1 MTATVTTVDMRGLA
15 LLLLD
20 AAILAVVVLRPMS
33 RNYDDSDQGSGSLV
47 LMVPPL
53 RPSYARCASFLA
65 VSFLVSVLLV
75 GLRSPTIVDDYY
87 HLVEQLLLSVVPQPA
102 LVDAYVHQ
110 LPPVFQVSVIA
121 SGVALAVCFRASLAR
136 RFMIMVNIAILLVV
150 SAVADVFLGVFVLT
164 TGLPLGPTPVIA
176 LLIQYGIAGLVVF
189 RLAFTTFQ
197 LPKKTPFPLHRGHDW
212 SADIILGVCML
223 AAVAVVSCMAA
234 YLIRHF
240 GQNSLIMVAIVI
252 SCGPYALRLI
262 VVFLGLVRLVH
273 HRPVALSDQR
283 PPIEIITPAFNE
295 EINIVDLLESID
307 QAAEFYGG
315 PVRAIICDDGSTD
328 DTVALGEAA
337 IARLRFATGE
347 IVHGGHHGKSAA
359 LNQALSRGTAEYV
372 FRVDAD
378 CIVDRKAFAY
388 SVSYFLSDPQIGMV
402 GAFTLP
408 REPYATWIDRARL
421 FELVVNFGLVRPA
434 TDVVDGISC
443 VPGTFTG
450 FRRAPAEQIG
460 GFVDGMYG
468 EDQDFTAGITRL
480 GYRVQLDTRIRSFED
495 VPNTQR
501 QLRAQ
506 RTRWN
511 RGSTMSFARFVPVA
525 TGLSGPRFWFFG
537 ARSTG
542 QRLLTPLRL
551 AIIMYIIAESLIQ
564 PSGKINLAHLVIIL
578 ALRVVPQL
586 VFVIGCCLYYGKAR
600 DLLWLP
606 VELPFAMLKHYYSLE
621 SLLSFNARP
630 VLTARMADEI
640 HPITKPAVV
649 EPVAET
655 PLDPVG
661 AG

>member
-1 MTATVTTVDMRGLA
+1 M
-15 LLLLD
+15 
-20 AAILAVVVLRPMS
+20 I
-33 RNYDDSDQGSGSLV
+33 
-47 LMVPPL
+47 
-53 RPSYARCASFLA
+53 
-65 VSFLVSVLLV
+65 
-75 GLRSPTIVDDYY
+75 
-87 HLVEQLLLSVVPQPA
+87 PQPA

-121 SGVALAVCFRASLAR
+121 SGVALAVCSGPPLAR
-136 RFMIMVNIAILLVV
+136 RFMILVNIAILLVV
-150 SAVADVFLGVFVLT
+150 SAVADVFLGIFVLT
-164 TGLPLGPTPVIA
+164 TGLPVRARRRSCTLDPVRHRRTGG
-176 LLIQYGIAGLVVF
+176 LPAGVHHIP
-189 RLAFTTFQ
+189 A
-197 LPKKTPFPLHRGHDW
+197 PEEDPFPLHRGHDW
-212 SADIILGVCML
+212 SADLILGVCML
-223 AAVAVVSCMAA
+223 AAVAVVSCLAA
-234 YLIRHF
+234 YLIWHF

-262 VVFLGLVRLVH
+262 VLFLGLVRLVP
-273 HRPVALSDQR
+273 HRPVALSDER

-307 QAAEFYGG
+307 EAAEFSGG
-315 PVRAIICDDGSTD
+315 PVKAIICDDGSTD

-337 IARLRFATGE
+337 IASLRFATGE

-359 LNQALSRGTAEYV
+359 LNKALSRGTADYV

-408 REPYATWIDRARL
+408 REPYTTWIDRARL

-450 FRRAPAEQIG
+450 FRRRPAEQIG

-511 RGSTMSFARFVPVA
+511 RGSTMSFARFVPVT

-537 ARSTG
+537 ASRRVSG
-542 QRLLTPLRL
+542 SSPHC
-551 AIIMYIIAESLIQ
+551 AW
-564 PSGKINLAHLVIIL
+564 PSSCTSSPS
-578 ALRVVPQL
+578 R
-586 VFVIGCCLYYGKAR
+586 
-600 DLLWLP
+600 
-606 VELPFAMLKHYYSLE
+606 
-621 SLLSFNARP
+621 
-630 VLTARMADEI
+630 
-640 HPITKPAVV
+640 
-649 EPVAET
+649 
-655 PLDPVG
+655 
-661 AG
+661 

>member
-1 MTATVTTVDMRGLA
+1 MMAVVTTVDMRGLA

-53 RPSYARCASFLA
+53 RPSYSRCASFLA

-87 HLVEQLLLSVVPQPA
+87 HLVEQLLLSVIPQPA

-121 SGVALAVCFRASLAR
+121 SGVALAVCFRASVAR
-136 RFMIMVNIAILLVV
+136 RFMIMLNIAILLVV

-212 SADIILGVCML
+212 NADIILGVCML
-223 AAVAVVSCMAA
+223 AAVAVVSCLAA

-262 VVFLGLVRLVH
+262 VVFLGIVRLVH
-273 HRPVALSDQR
+273 HRPVALSDER

-315 PVRAIICDDGSTD
+315 QVRAIICDDGSTD

-359 LNQALSRGTAEYV
+359 LNKALSRGTADYV

-408 REPYATWIDRARL
+408 REPYTTWIDRARL

-578 ALRVVPQL
+578 ALRVLPQL

-606 VELPFAMLKHYYSLE
+606 VEFPFAMLKHYYSLE

-630 VLTARMADEI
+630 VLTDRMADEI
-640 HPITKPAVV
+640 RPITSPAVV

-655 PLDPVG
+655 ALEPVE

>member
-1 MTATVTTVDMRGLA
+1 VLAVVTTVDMRGLG

-20 AAILAVVVLRPMS
+20 AAILAVVVLKPMS

-53 RPSYARCASFLA
+53 RPSYARCGSFLA

-75 GLRSPTIVDDYY
+75 GFRAPTIVETYY
-87 HLVEQLLLSVVPQPA
+87 GVVEQLFLSVIPQPT
-102 LVDAYVHQ
+102 LVDAYVHL

-121 SGVALAVCFRASLAR
+121 SGVALAVCVRASLAR
-136 RFMIMVNIAILLVV
+136 RFMILVNILILLVV
-150 SAVADVFLGVFVLT
+150 SAVADVFFGIFVLT
-164 TGLPLGPTPVIA
+164 TGFPLAPTPVLA

-189 RLAFTTFQ
+189 RLAFTSFQ
-197 LPKKTPFPLHRGHDW
+197 FPKKTPFPLRRGHDW
-212 SADIILGVCML
+212 NADIILGVSIL
-223 AAVAVVSCMAA
+223 AAVAVVSCLAV

-240 GQNSLIMVAIVI
+240 GQNAIIMVAIII
-252 SCGPYALRLI
+252 SCGPYVLRLI
-262 VVFLGLVRLVH
+262 VLFLGMVRLVH

-283 PPIEIITPAFNE
+283 PPLEVISPAFNE

-307 QAAEFYGG
+307 EAAEFYGG

-328 DTVALGEAA
+328 DTVALAEAA
-337 IARLRFATGE
+337 ITRLRFATGE

-359 LNQALSRGTAEYV
+359 LNRALSRGTADYV

-388 SVSYFLSDPQIGMV
+388 AVSYFLSDPQIGMV

-408 REPYATWIDRARL
+408 REPYTTWIDRARL
-421 FELVVNFGLVRPA
+421 FELVVNYGLVRPA
-434 TDVVDGISC
+434 TDVVDGVVC

-450 FRRAPAEQIG
+450 FRRAPAEEIG

-468 EDQDFTAGITRL
+468 EDQDFTAAITRL

-511 RGSTMSFARFVPVA
+511 RGSTMSFTRYVPVV

-537 ARSTG
+537 SRSTG

-551 AIIMYIIAESLIQ
+551 AILMYIIAESLIQ
-564 PSGKINLAHLVIIL
+564 PSGKINLAHLAIIL
-578 ALRVVPQL
+578 TLRVLPQM
-586 VFVIGCCLYYGKAR
+586 VFIVACCIYYGKVR
-600 DLLWLP
+600 DLIWLP

-630 VLTARMADEI
+630 VITDRLAEEIRPPARPPLIE
-640 HPITKPAVV
+640 PEV
-649 EPVAET
+649 E
-655 PLDPVG
+655 PVG

>member
-1 MTATVTTVDMRGLA
+1 MPAVVTTVDMRGLG

-20 AAILAVVVLRPMS
+20 AAILAVVVLKPMS

-53 RPSYARCASFLA
+53 RPSYRRCGSFLA
-65 VSFLVSVLLV
+65 VSFLVSLLLV
-75 GLRSPTIVDDYY
+75 GLHSPTVVEAYY
-87 HLVEQLLLSVVPQPA
+87 GLVEQLLLSVIPQPA
-102 LVDAYVHQ
+102 LVDAYVHL

-121 SGVALAVCFRASLAR
+121 SGVALAVCFRASVAR
-136 RFMIMVNIAILLVV
+136 RCMILVNILILLAV
-150 SAVADVFLGVFVLT
+150 SVVADVFFGIFVLT
-164 TGLPLGPTPVIA
+164 TGLPLGPTPVLA

-189 RLAFTTFQ
+189 RLAFTSFQ
-197 LPKKTPFPLHRGHDW
+197 FPKKTPFPLRRGHDW
-212 SADIILGVCML
+212 HADIILGICIL
-223 AAVAVVSCMAA
+223 AAVAVVSCLAA

-240 GQNSLIMVAIVI
+240 GQNSLIMVAIVV
-252 SCGPYALRLI
+252 SCGPYVLRLI
-262 VVFLGLVRLVH
+262 VLFLGMVRLVH
-273 HRPVALSDQR
+273 HRPVALSDER
-283 PPIEIITPAFNE
+283 PPLEVISPAFNE

-307 QAAEFYGG
+307 EAAEFYGG
-315 PVRAIICDDGSTD
+315 SVRAIICDDGSTD
-328 DTVALGEAA
+328 DTVVLAEAA

-359 LNQALSRGTAEYV
+359 LNKALSRGTADYV

-388 SVSYFLSDPQIGMV
+388 AVSYFLSDPQIGMV

-421 FELVVNFGLVRPA
+421 FELVVNYGLVRPA
-434 TDVVDGISC
+434 TDVVDGVVC

-450 FRRAPAEQIG
+450 FRRAPAEAIG

-468 EDQDFTAGITRL
+468 EDQDFTAAITRL

-511 RGSTMSFARFVPVA
+511 RGSTMSFARYVPMV

-537 ARSTG
+537 TRSTG

-551 AIIMYIIAESLIQ
+551 TIMMYIIAESLIQ
-564 PSGKINLAHLVIIL
+564 PSGKINLAHLAIIL
-578 ALRVVPQL
+578 TLRVVPQL
-586 VFVIGCCLYYGKAR
+586 VFVVACCLYYGKAR
-600 DLLWLP
+600 HLIWLP

-621 SLLSFNARP
+621 SLLSFNPRPVITARLAEEIRPVARP
-630 VLTARMADEI
+630 PDME
-640 HPITKPAVV
+640 PEV
-649 EPVAET
+649 ER
-655 PLDPVG
+655 VG

>member
-1 MTATVTTVDMRGLA
+1 MLAVVTTVDMRGLG

-20 AAILAVVVLRPMS
+20 AAILAVVVLKPMS

-53 RPSYARCASFLA
+53 RPSYARCSSFLA
-65 VSFLVSVLLV
+65 VCFLVSVLLV
-75 GLRSPTIVDDYY
+75 GLHSPTIVDDYY
-87 HLVEQLLLSVVPQPA
+87 SLVEQLLLSVIPQPA
-102 LVDAYVHQ
+102 LVDAFVHQ

-121 SGVALAVCFRASLAR
+121 SGVAMAVCFRASLAR
-136 RFMIMVNIAILLVV
+136 RFMILVNIVILLVV
-150 SAVADVFLGVFVLT
+150 SAVADVFLGIFVLT
-164 TGLPLGPTPVIA
+164 TGLPLGPTPVVA

-212 SADIILGVCML
+212 HADIILGVSIL
-223 AAVAVVSCMAA
+223 AAVAVVSCLAA

-252 SCGPYALRLI
+252 SCGPYVLRLI
-262 VVFLGLVRLVH
+262 VLFLGMVRLVH
-273 HRPVALSDQR
+273 HRPVALSDER
-283 PPIEIITPAFNE
+283 PPLEVISPAFNE

-307 QAAEFYGG
+307 GAAEFYGG

-328 DTVALGEAA
+328 DTVALAEAA

-359 LNQALSRGTAEYV
+359 LNKALSRGTADYV

-388 SVSYFLSDPQIGMV
+388 AVAYFLSDPQIGMV

-408 REPYATWIDRARL
+408 REPYTTWIDRARL

-434 TDVVDGISC
+434 TDVVDGVSC

-450 FRRAPAEQIG
+450 FRRAPAEEIG

-511 RGSTMSFARFVPVA
+511 RGSTMSFTRFVPVV

-537 ARSTG
+537 SRSTG

-551 AIIMYIIAESLIQ
+551 AIIMYILAESLIQ
-564 PSGKINLAHLVIIL
+564 PSGKINLAHLAIIL
-578 ALRVVPQL
+578 SLRVLPQL
-586 VFVIGCCLYYGKAR
+586 VFVVGCCIYYGKVR
-600 DLLWLP
+600 DLIWLP
-606 VELPFAMLKHYYSLE
+606 VELPFAILKHYYSLE

-630 VLTARMADEI
+630 VITARLADEI
-640 HPITKPAVV
+640 RPVAPPPVV
-649 EPVAET
+649 ETVGE
-655 PLDPVG
+655 PVG
-661 AG
+661 ARVGAS

>member
-1 MTATVTTVDMRGLA
+1 VLAVVTTVDMRGLG

-20 AAILAVVVLRPMS
+20 AAVLAVVVLKPMS

-53 RPSYARCASFLA
+53 RPSYARCGSFLA
-65 VSFLVSVLLV
+65 VSFLVSLLLV
-75 GLRSPTIVDDYY
+75 GLRSPTIVEDYY
-87 HLVEQLLLSVVPQPA
+87 SLVEQLMLSVIPQPA

-121 SGVALAVCFRASLAR
+121 SGVAFAVCFRASLAR
-136 RFMIMVNIAILLVV
+136 RFMILVNIAILLVV
-150 SAVADVFLGVFVLT
+150 SAVADVFLGIFVLT

-197 LPKKTPFPLHRGHDW
+197 LPKKTPFPLRRGHDW
-212 SADIILGVCML
+212 NADIILGVCIL
-223 AAVAVVSCMAA
+223 AAVAVVSCLAA

-240 GQNSLIMVAIVI
+240 GQNSLIMVAIVV
-252 SCGPYALRLI
+252 SCGPYVLRLI
-262 VVFLGLVRLVH
+262 VLFLGMVRLVH
-273 HRPVALSDQR
+273 HRPVALCDER
-283 PPIEIITPAFNE
+283 PPLEVISPAFNE

-307 QAAEFYGG
+307 EAAEFYGG

-328 DTVALGEAA
+328 DTVVLAEAA
-337 IARLRFATGE
+337 IGRLRFATGE

-359 LNQALSRGTAEYV
+359 LNKALSRGTADYV

-388 SVSYFLSDPQIGMV
+388 AISYFLSDPQIGMV

-408 REPYATWIDRARL
+408 REPYTTWIDRARL

-434 TDVVDGISC
+434 TDIVDGVSC

-450 FRRAPAEQIG
+450 FRRAPAEEIG

-511 RGSTMSFARFVPVA
+511 RGSTMSFTRFVPVV

-551 AIIMYIIAESLIQ
+551 AILMYIIAESLIQ
-564 PSGKINLAHLVIIL
+564 PSGKINLAHLAIIL
-578 ALRVVPQL
+578 TLRVVPQL
-586 VFVIGCCLYYGKAR
+586 VFVVACCLYYGKVR
-600 DLLWLP
+600 DLIWLP

-630 VLTARMADEI
+630 VITARLAEEI
-640 HPITKPAVV
+640 R
-649 EPVAET
+649 PVARPPVIE
-655 PLDPVG
+655 PEVERVG

>member
-1 MTATVTTVDMRGLA
+1 
-15 LLLLD
+15 
-20 AAILAVVVLRPMS
+20 
-33 RNYDDSDQGSGSLV
+33 
-47 LMVPPL
+47 
-53 RPSYARCASFLA
+53 
-65 VSFLVSVLLV
+65 
-75 GLRSPTIVDDYY
+75 
-87 HLVEQLLLSVVPQPA
+87 
-102 LVDAYVHQ
+102 
-110 LPPVFQVSVIA
+110 
-121 SGVALAVCFRASLAR
+121 
-136 RFMIMVNIAILLVV
+136 
-150 SAVADVFLGVFVLT
+150 LG
-164 TGLPLGPTPVIA
+164 I
-176 LLIQYGIAGLVVF
+176 
-189 RLAFTTFQ
+189 
-197 LPKKTPFPLHRGHDW
+197 
-212 SADIILGVCML
+212 
-223 AAVAVVSCMAA
+223 
-234 YLIRHF
+234 
-240 GQNSLIMVAIVI
+240 
-252 SCGPYALRLI
+252 
-262 VVFLGLVRLVH
+262 VRLVH
-273 HRPVALSDQR
+273 HRPVVLNDER

-328 DTVALGEAA
+328 DTVVLGEAA

-359 LNQALSRGTAEYV
+359 LNQALSRGTADYV

-378 CIVDRKAFAY
+378 CIVDRMAFAY

-408 REPYATWIDRARL
+408 REPYTTWIDRARL

-564 PSGKINLAHLVIIL
+564 PSGNVNLAHLIIIL
-578 ALRVVPQL
+578 ALRVLPQL
-586 VFVIGCCLYYGKAR
+586 LFVIGCCLYYGKAR

-606 VELPFAMLKHYYSLE
+606 VEFPFAMLKHYYSLE

-630 VLTARMADEI
+630 VLTDRMADEI
-640 HPITKPAVV
+640 RPITSPALV
-649 EPVAET
+649 EPVAEPT
-655 PLDPVG
+655 LDPVG
-661 AG
+661 TG

>member
-1 MTATVTTVDMRGLA
+1 MAVATAVDLRGLA
-15 LLLLD
+15 LLLVD
-20 AAILAVVVLRPMS
+20 AAILALVVLKPMS

-53 RPSYARCASFLA
+53 RPSYARCSWFLA
-65 VSFLVSVLLV
+65 ISFFVSVLLV
-75 GLRSPTIVDDYY
+75 GLRSPSFVEAYY
-87 HLVEQLLLSVVPQPA
+87 GVVEQLLLSVVPQPA
-102 LVDAYVHQ
+102 VVDTYVHL

-121 SGVALAVCFRASLAR
+121 SGVAFALCFRASVAR
-136 RFMIMVNIAILLVV
+136 RIMILMNILLLLVV
-150 SAVADVFLGVFVLT
+150 SAVADVFFGVFVLT
-164 TGLPLGPTPVIA
+164 TGLPLGPTPVVA
-176 LLIQYGIAGLVVF
+176 LLIQYAIAGLVVF

-197 LPKKTPFPLHRGHDW
+197 LPKKTPFPLRRGHDW
-212 SADIILGVCML
+212 HADIVLVVSSL
-223 AAVAVVSCMAA
+223 AAVAVVSCLAA
-234 YLIRHF
+234 FLVGHF
-240 GQNSLIMVAIVI
+240 GRNPVIAAAILI
-252 SCGPYALRLI
+252 SCGPYLLRLI
-262 VVFLGLVRLVH
+262 VLFLGMVRLVH
-273 HRPVALSDQR
+273 HRPVSLCDER
-283 PPIEIITPAFNE
+283 PPLEVITPAFNE
-295 EINIVDLLESID
+295 EINIVDLLQSID
-307 QAAEFYGG
+307 EAAECYGG

-328 DTVALGEAA
+328 DTVVLAEAA
-337 IARLRFATGE
+337 LANLRFATGE

-359 LNQALSRGTAEYV
+359 LNKALSRCTADYV

-378 CIVDRKAFAY
+378 CVVHREAFSYAI
-388 SVSYFLSDPQIGMV
+388 SYFLSDPQIGMV

-434 TDVVDGISC
+434 TDVVDGVTC

-450 FRRAPAEQIG
+450 FRRAPAIEIG

-511 RGSTMSFARFVPVA
+511 RGSTMSFSRFVPVV

-537 ARSTG
+537 TRSTG

-551 AIIMYIIAESLIQ
+551 SILMYLVAESLIQ
-564 PSGKINLAHLVIIL
+564 PGGKINLAHVVIVL
-578 ALRVVPQL
+578 SLRIVPQL
-586 VFVIGCCLYYGKAR
+586 IFVIGCCIYYGKAR

-606 VELPFAMLKHYYSLE
+606 VALPFALLKHYYSLE

-630 VLTARMADEI
+630 VLTATMAEEI
-640 HPITKPAVV
+640 RPLTTTPALGRV
-649 EPVAET
+649 E
-655 PLDPVG
+655 

>member
-1 MTATVTTVDMRGLA
+1 VLAVVTTVDMRGLG

-20 AAILAVVVLRPMS
+20 AAILAVVVLKPMS

-53 RPSYARCASFLA
+53 RPSYARCGSFLA
-65 VSFLVSVLLV
+65 VSFLVSLVLV
-75 GLRSPTIVDDYY
+75 GFRAPTIVDAYY
-87 HLVEQLLLSVVPQPA
+87 SLVEQLFLSVIPQPA
-102 LVDAYVHQ
+102 LVDAYVHM

-136 RFMIMVNIAILLVV
+136 RFMILVNILILLVV
-150 SAVADVFLGVFVLT
+150 SAVADVFFGIFVLT
-164 TGLPLGPTPVIA
+164 TGFPLAPTPVLA
-176 LLIQYGIAGLVVF
+176 LLIQYCIAGLVVF
-189 RLAFTTFQ
+189 RLAFTSFQ
-197 LPKKTPFPLHRGHDW
+197 FPKKTPFPLRRGHDW
-212 SADIILGVCML
+212 NADIILGVSIL
-223 AAVAVVSCMAA
+223 AAVAVVSCLAV

-240 GQNSLIMVAIVI
+240 GHNAIIMVAIVI
-252 SCGPYALRLI
+252 SCGPYVLRLI
-262 VVFLGLVRLVH
+262 VLFLGLVRLVH

-283 PPIEIITPAFNE
+283 PPLEVISPAFNE
-295 EINIVDLLESID
+295 QINIVDLLKSID
-307 QAAEFYGG
+307 EAAEFYGG

-328 DTVALGEAA
+328 DTVALAEAA
-337 IARLRFATGE
+337 ITRLRFATGE

-359 LNQALSRGTAEYV
+359 LNRALSRGTADYV

-388 SVSYFLSDPQIGMV
+388 AISYFLSDPQIGMV

-408 REPYATWIDRARL
+408 REPYTTWIDRARL
-421 FELVVNFGLVRPA
+421 FELVVNYGLVRPA
-434 TDVVDGISC
+434 TDVVDGVVC

-450 FRRAPAEQIG
+450 FRRAPAEEIG

-468 EDQDFTAGITRL
+468 EDQDFTAAITRL

-511 RGSTMSFARFVPVA
+511 RGSTMSFSRYVPVV

-537 ARSTG
+537 SRSTG

-551 AIIMYIIAESLIQ
+551 AIMMYIIAESLIQ
-564 PSGKINLAHLVIIL
+564 PSGKINLAHLAIIL
-578 ALRVVPQL
+578 SLRVLPQM
-586 VFVIGCCLYYGKAR
+586 VFVVACCIYYGKVR
-600 DLLWLP
+600 DLIWLP

-630 VLTARMADEI
+630 VITASLAEEI
-640 HPITKPAVV
+640 R
-649 EPVAET
+649 PVARP
-655 PLDPVG
+655 PLIEPEVEHVG

>member
-1 MTATVTTVDMRGLA
+1 MAVVTTVDLRGLA
-15 LLLLD
+15 LLLVD
-20 AAILAVVVLRPMS
+20 VAILAFVVLKPMS
-33 RNYDDSDQGSGSLV
+33 RSYDDSDQGSGSLV
-47 LMVPPL
+47 LMIPPL
-53 RPSYARCASFLA
+53 RPSYARCTSFLA
-65 VSFLVSVLLV
+65 VCFLMSLLLV
-75 GLRSPTIVDDYY
+75 GLRSPT
-87 HLVEQLLLSVVPQPA
+87 LVEVYYGVVEQMLLSVIPQPT
-102 LVDAYVHQ
+102 LVDAYVHL

-136 RFMIMVNIAILLVV
+136 RIMILMNVALLLVV
-150 SAVADVFLGVFVLT
+150 SAVVDVLFGVFVLT
-164 TGLPLGPTPVIA
+164 TGLPLGPTPVMA
-176 LLIQYGIAGLVVF
+176 LLIQYCVAGLVVF

-197 LPKKTPFPLHRGHDW
+197 FPKKTPFPLRRGHDW
-212 SADIILGVCML
+212 HADIILVISTV
-223 AAVAVVSCMAA
+223 AAVAVVAGMAA

-240 GQNSLIMVAIVI
+240 GQNSLIMTAIVI
-252 SCGPYALRLI
+252 SCGPYVLRLI
-262 VVFLGLVRLVH
+262 VLFLGLVRLVH

-283 PPIEIITPAFNE
+283 PALEVITPAFNE

-307 QAAEFYGG
+307 QAAECYGG

-328 DTVALGEAA
+328 DTVALAESALA
-337 IARLRFATGE
+337 NLRFATGE
-347 IVHGGHHGKSAA
+347 VVHGGHHGKSAA
-359 LNQALSRGTAEYV
+359 LNKALSRCTADYV

-378 CIVDRKAFAY
+378 CIVDRQAFSYAI
-388 SVSYFLSDPQIGMV
+388 SYFLSDPQIGMV

-408 REPYATWIDRARL
+408 REPYTTWIDRARL

-434 TDVVDGISC
+434 LDVVDGVTC

-450 FRRAPAEQIG
+450 FRRAPAIQIG

-511 RGSTMSFARFVPVA
+511 RGSTMSFTRFVPVV
-525 TGLSGPRFWFFG
+525 TGFAGPRFWFFG
-537 ARSTG
+537 TRSTG

-551 AIIMYIIAESLIQ
+551 AILMYILAESLLQ
-564 PSGKINLAHLVIIL
+564 PSGRINLAHLAIIL
-578 ALRVVPQL
+578 ALRVIPQL
-586 VFVIGCCLYYGKAR
+586 VFVVGCCLYYGKIR
-600 DLLWLP
+600 DLIWLP
-606 VELPFAMLKHYYSLE
+606 VELPFAMLKRYYSLE

-630 VLTARMADEI
+630 VITARLAEEI
-640 HPITKPAVV
+640 RPLTRA
-649 EPVAET
+649 PVIGHAE
-655 PLDPVG
+655 

>member
-1 MTATVTTVDMRGLA
+1 
-15 LLLLD
+15 
-20 AAILAVVVLRPMS
+20 
-33 RNYDDSDQGSGSLV
+33 
-47 LMVPPL
+47 MVPPL
-53 RPSYARCASFLA
+53 RPSYARCGSFLA

-75 GLRSPTIVDDYY
+75 GFRAPTIVETYY
-87 HLVEQLLLSVVPQPA
+87 GVVEQLFLSVIPQPT
-102 LVDAYVHQ
+102 LVDAYVHL

-121 SGVALAVCFRASLAR
+121 SGVALAVCVRASLAR
-136 RFMIMVNIAILLVV
+136 RFMILVNILILLVV
-150 SAVADVFLGVFVLT
+150 SAVADVFFGIFVLT
-164 TGLPLGPTPVIA
+164 TGFPLAPTPVLA

-189 RLAFTTFQ
+189 RLAFTSFQ
-197 LPKKTPFPLHRGHDW
+197 FPKKTPFPLRRGHDW
-212 SADIILGVCML
+212 NADIILGVSIL
-223 AAVAVVSCMAA
+223 AAVAVVSCLAV

-240 GQNSLIMVAIVI
+240 GQNAIIMVAIII
-252 SCGPYALRLI
+252 SCGPYVLRLI
-262 VVFLGLVRLVH
+262 VLFLGMVRLVH

-283 PPIEIITPAFNE
+283 PPLEVISPAFNE

-307 QAAEFYGG
+307 EAAEFYGG

-328 DTVALGEAA
+328 DTVALAEAA
-337 IARLRFATGE
+337 ITRLRFATGE

-359 LNQALSRGTAEYV
+359 LNRALSRGTADYV

-388 SVSYFLSDPQIGMV
+388 AVSYFLSDPQIGMV

-408 REPYATWIDRARL
+408 REPYTTWIDRARL
-421 FELVVNFGLVRPA
+421 FELVVNYGLVRPA
-434 TDVVDGISC
+434 TDVVDGVVC

-450 FRRAPAEQIG
+450 FRRAPAEEIG

-468 EDQDFTAGITRL
+468 EDQDFTAAITRL

-511 RGSTMSFARFVPVA
+511 RGSTMSFTRYVPVV

-537 ARSTG
+537 SRSTG

-551 AIIMYIIAESLIQ
+551 AILMYIIAESLIQ
-564 PSGKINLAHLVIIL
+564 PSGKINLAHLAIIL
-578 ALRVVPQL
+578 TLRVLPQM
-586 VFVIGCCLYYGKAR
+586 VFIVACCIYYGKVR
-600 DLLWLP
+600 DLIWLP

-630 VLTARMADEI
+630 VITDRLAEEIRPPARPPLIE
-640 HPITKPAVV
+640 PEV
-649 EPVAET
+649 E
-655 PLDPVG
+655 PVG

>member
-1 MTATVTTVDMRGLA
+1 MLAPMAVVTTVDLRGLA
-15 LLLLD
+15 LLLVD
-20 AAILAVVVLRPMS
+20 AAILAVIVLKPMT

-53 RPSYARCASFLA
+53 RPSYPRCG
-65 VSFLVSVLLV
+65 SFLVISFLMSVLLV
-75 GLRSPTIVDDYY
+75 GFRSPSLVQTYY
-87 HLVEQLLLSVVPQPA
+87 GVVEQLLLSVIPQPA
-102 LVDAYVHQ
+102 VVDTYVHL

-136 RFMIMVNIAILLVV
+136 RVMILLNVLLLLVV
-150 SAVADVFLGVFVLT
+150 SAVADVFFGVFVLT
-164 TGLPLGPTPVIA
+164 TGLPLGPTPVMA
-176 LLIQYGIAGLVVF
+176 LLIQYGIAGLVIF

-197 LPKKTPFPLHRGHDW
+197 MPHKTPFPLRRGHDW
-212 SADIILGVCML
+212 SADLVLIVSTL
-223 AAVAVVSCMAA
+223 AAVAVVACGVAFI
-234 YLIRHF
+234 IRHF
-240 GQNSLIMVAIVI
+240 GPSPVIATAILI
-252 SCGPYALRLI
+252 SCGPYLLRLI
-262 VVFLGLVRLVH
+262 VLFLGMVRLVH
-273 HRPVALSDQR
+273 HRPVTLRDERPAL
-283 PPIEIITPAFNE
+283 EVITPAFNE

-307 QAAEFYGG
+307 EAAECYGG
-315 PVRAIICDDGSTD
+315 PVRAIICDDGTTD
-328 DTVALGEAA
+328 DTVALAEAA
-337 IARLRFATGE
+337 LANLRFATGE

-359 LNQALSRGTAEYV
+359 LNKALSRCTADYV

-378 CIVDRKAFAY
+378 CIVDREAFSYA
-388 SVSYFLSDPQIGMV
+388 VSYFLSDPQIGMV

-408 REPYATWIDRARL
+408 REPYSTWIDRARL

-434 TDVVDGISC
+434 TDVVDGVTC

-450 FRRAPAEQIG
+450 FRRAPAVEIG

-511 RGSTMSFARFVPVA
+511 RGSTMSYSRFVPFV

-537 ARSTG
+537 TRSTG

-551 AIIMYIIAESLIQ
+551 SILMYVIAESLIQ
-564 PSGKINLAHLVIIL
+564 PGLKVNLMHLAVIL
-578 ALRVVPQL
+578 SLRVIPQL
-586 VFVIGCCLYYGKAR
+586 LFVVGCCIYYGKVR

-606 VELPFAMLKHYYSLE
+606 VALPFAMLKHYYSLE

-630 VLTARMADEI
+630 LLTDRM
-640 HPITKPAVV
+640 
-649 EPVAET
+649 VAEIR
-655 PLDPVG
+655 PLTTLPVIERSG
-661 AG
+661 IERAEAG